1 MERIR
6 SNNDPM
12 VDIHAD
18 DAVTKNEKRS
28 SAAVRALL
36 GFLGFVA
43 ALWLLVSLLGSFMH
57 HPVASANTDAT
68 TVDGVPAVTKDA
80 NTLDGVPA
88 VTKDANTLD
97 GVPAVTKDV
106 KTTTTTI
113 DTVPAP
119 VNSMNPATTSTVTI
133 APVEPNATVTP
144 EASSPTPPPAPEVTN
159 PAPAG
164 AVSS

>member
-57 HPVASANTDAT
+57 HPVASANTDTT

-80 NTLDGVPA
+80 ITMDGAPV
-88 VTKDANTLD
+88 
-97 GVPAVTKDV
+97 VTKDV

-119 VNSMNPATTSTVTI
+119 VNSTNPAASSTVTI
-133 APVEPNATVTP
+133 APMESTTTVKP